1 MTFDANAEGAASPS
15 VAIVTAS
22 FSGDLELCRLLCETV
37 DRFVAPNIEHVLVV
51 PQGDIPYFRD
61 LVDSRRRIEATEAFL
76 PSWFV
81 QVPLPQSK
89 VRNTIPFLR
98 RDVFV
103 TPFSLPVR
111 GWIAQ
116 QIVKLGVVLALD
128 VAVVVHV
135 DSDVAF
141 VRPFGPDRLF
151 QGDRVRLRRE
161 PAPGEADPHWR
172 WHLAAAELLGLPQSR
187 NFGSDYIDNAVTWR
201 RSVAEA
207 LTARIESR
215 FRTDWRVVL
224 ARRLHFSEY
233 ILYGIFAEHVMG
245 LEAAG
250 HWADEV
256 SLCHTFWMGRMEDTA
271 QMDAFCDNL
280 RQEHVAVGIQST
292 VPLSLQRRRDLVEAL
307 SNGAAA
313 NPIKRTA
320 RPEGA

>member
-1 MTFDANAEGAASPS
+1 MTFDAKAEGSASPS

-22 FSGDLELCRLLCETV
+22 FRGDLELCRLLCETV

-51 PQGDIPYFRD
+51 PRRDVPLFRD
-61 LVDSRRRIEATEAFL
+61 LVASRRRIESLDRFL
-76 PSWFV
+76 PRWFI
-81 QVPLPQSK
+81 QAPLPEWEVRSK
-89 VRNTIPFLR
+89 IPFLR

-128 VAVVVHV
+128 VDVVVHV

-161 PAPGEADPHWR
+161 PAAEEMDPHWR
-172 WHLAAAELLGLPQSR
+172 WHLAAAELLGLPPSR

-201 RSVAEA
+201 RSVAAELMGRLEA
-207 LTARIESR
+207 R
-215 FRTDWRVVL
+215 FRTDWRLVL

-256 SLCHTFWMGRMEDTA
+256 SLCHTLWVGDIEDA
-271 QMDAFCDNL
+271 IEMQAFRNSL
-280 RQEHVAVGIQST
+280 RPQHVAVGIQST
-292 VPLSLQRRRDLVEAL
+292 VPLALERRREIVEIL
-307 SNGAAA
+307 SEDAA
-313 NPIKRTA
+313 TA
-320 RPEGA
+320 KN